1 MEFSPEY
8 IFFIYLSENIFLRRI
23 IVFNDY
29 VYKTE
34 CRCTNS
40 NAHKRQC
47 SPVVSQCSNP
57 RYDSVS
63 LKVNSVKT

>member
-1 MEFSPEY
+1 MEFTPEY
-8 IFFIYLSENIFLRRI
+8 IFFIYLLENIFLRRI

-47 SPVVSQCSNP
+47 SPVVS
-57 RYDSVS
+57 
-63 LKVNSVKT
+63 